1 MNKIFENWNR
11 FVNEIEAR
19 SDLGSGRIDVDWAA
33 GKADEVTDKK
43 ISFGDMMV
51 KVAPSGDHTK
61 IIFYS
66 GENAIGYISLR
77 KFNEDGHK
85 VSTLSIKPE
94 FEGKGLSKKF
104 YDYIIANHGPIYS
117 GDSQTGAA
125 RGLWAS
131 LARKYVDRVVA
142 VDVKTGQEYET
153 LEVNQKTNPQY
164 KELGIVGGDQ
174 KIYTYPPEKNNNI
187 YLRIK

>member
-33 GKADEVTDKK
+33 GKADEVTDEK

-66 GENAIGYISLR
+66 DENPIGYISLR
-77 KFNEDGHK
+77 ELQDGNK

-131 LARKYVDRVVA
+131 LAKKYEVVA
-142 VDVKTGQEYET
+142 VDIKTGQEYET
-153 LEVNQKTNPQY
+153 DRVPQKANPQY
-164 KELGIVGGDQ
+164 KELGIVSGDE
-174 KIYTYPPEKNNNI
+174 KIYTYPPEQNNNI

>member
-1 MNKIFENWNR
+1 MNKIFESWNR

-19 SDLGSGRIDVDWAA
+19 GDLGSGRIDVDWAA
-33 GKADEVTDKK
+33 GKADEVTDEKV
-43 ISFGDMMV
+43 SFADMMV

-66 GENAIGYISLR
+66 GDNPMGYISLR
-77 KFNEDGHK
+77 QLQDGNK

-94 FEGKGLSKKF
+94 FEGRGLSKKF
-104 YDYIIANHGPIYS
+104 YDYIISNHGPIYS

-131 LARKYVDRVVA
+131 LAKKYEVMA
-142 VDVKTGQEYET
+142 VDIKTGQEYKT
-153 LEVNQKTNPQY
+153 QRVPQKVNPQY
-164 KELGIVGGDQ
+164 KELGIVDADQ

>member
-19 SDLGSGRIDVDWAA
+19 SDLGGGRVDVNWAA
-33 GKADEVTDKK
+33 GKADEVTDEK

-51 KVAPSGDHTK
+51 KVAPSVDHTK

-66 GENAIGYISLR
+66 AENAIGYVSLV
-77 KFNEDGHK
+77 KFQDGHK

-104 YDYIIANHGPIYS
+104 YDYLIAEHGPIYS

-131 LARKYVDRVVA
+131 LAKKYEVVA
-142 VDVKTGQEYET
+142 VDIKTGQEYET
-153 LEVNQKTNPQY
+153 TRVPQKANPQY
-164 KELGIVGGDQ
+164 KELGIVSGDE
-174 KIYTYPPEKNNNI
+174 KIYTYPPEENNNI

>member
-33 GKADEVTDKK
+33 GKADEVTDEK

-66 GENAIGYISLR
+66 DENPIGYISLR
-77 KFNEDGHK
+77 ELQDGNK

>member
-1 MNKIFENWNR
+1 MNRIFENWNK

-19 SDLGSGRIDVDWAA
+19 TDLGSGRVDVDWAA
-33 GKADEVTDKK
+33 GKAGEVTDEK
-43 ISFGDMMV
+43 ISFGDMAV

-66 GENAIGYISLR
+66 SDEPIGYISLVTL
-77 KFNEDGHK
+77 KDGNK

-104 YDYIIANHGPIYS
+104 YDYIIPNHGPIYS
-117 GDSQTGAA
+117 GDSQTGTA

-131 LARKYVDRVVA
+131 LAKKYKVIA
-142 VDVKTGQEYET
+142 VDINTGEEFET
-153 LEVNQKTNPQY
+153 IRVPQKQNPQY
-164 KELGIVGGDQ
+164 KELAIKTGEQ
-174 KIYTYPPEKNNNI
+174 QIYTYPPEKNNNI
-187 YLRIK
+187 YLRIT

>member
-19 SDLGSGRIDVDWAA
+19 PDLGSGRVDVDWASRE
-33 GKADEVTDKK
+33 ADKVTDEKV
-43 ISFGDMMV
+43 SFGDLEI
-51 KVAPSGDHTK
+51 KTAPSKDHTK

-66 GENAIGYISLR
+66 GEDPIGYVSLV
-77 KFNEDGHK
+77 KFKDGYK
-85 VSTLSIKPE
+85 ISTLSIKPE
-94 FEGKGLSKKF
+94 ESGQGLSKKF
-104 YDYIIANHGPIYS
+104 YDYLLEKYKTIYS

-131 LARKYVDRVVA
+131 LSKRYKGRVVA
-142 VDVKTGQEYET
+142 VDVKTGQEYKT
-153 LEVNQKTNPQY
+153 VAVSQKDKPQF
-164 KELGIVGGDQ
+164 KELAIVGGDQ
-174 KIYTYPPEKNNNI
+174 KIYTYPPEKNNI

>member
-1 MNKIFENWNR
+1 MNKIFENWNK
-11 FVNEIEAR
+11 FVNEIQAR
-19 SDLGSGRIDVDWAA
+19 PDLGSGRVDVNWAA
-33 GKADEVTDKK
+33 SKADEVTDKK
-43 ISFGDMMV
+43 TSFGDLQV

-66 GENAIGYISLR
+66 GEDAIGYVSLV
-77 KFNEDGHK
+77 KFEDGHK

-94 FEGKGLSKKF
+94 KEGKGFSKKF
-104 YDYIIANHGPIYS
+104 YNYLISNHGTIYS

-131 LARKYVDRVVA
+131 LAKDYTVTAIDI
-142 VDVKTGQEYET
+142 KTRQEYKTARVPQKADSKFNE
-153 LEVNQKTNPQY
+153 LEII
-164 KELGIVGGDQ
+164 GIDE
-174 KIYTYPPEKNNNI
+174 KIYTYPPEENNNI

>member
-1 MNKIFENWNR
+1 MNKIFENWNK

-19 SDLGSGRIDVDWAA
+19 PDVGSGRVDVDWAA
-33 GKADEVTDKK
+33 GKADEVTDEK
-43 ISFGDMMV
+43 ISFENMMV

-61 IIFYS
+61 IIFYF
-66 GENAIGYISLR
+66 GEDPIGYVSLV
-77 KFNEDGHK
+77 KFKDGYK

-104 YDYIIANHGPIYS
+104 YDYIVANHGPIYS
-117 GDSQTGAA
+117 GDSQTSAA

-131 LARKYVDRVVA
+131 LAKKYEVIA
-142 VDVKTGQEYET
+142 VDVKTGQEYKT
-153 LEVNQKTNPQY
+153 TRVPQKANPQY
-164 KELGIVGGDQ
+164 KELGIVGGDE
-174 KIYTYPPEKNNNI
+174 KIYTYPPEENNNI

>member
-1 MNKIFENWNR
+1 MDKIFENWNR

-19 SDLGSGRIDVDWAA
+19 GDVGSGRVDVNWAA
-33 GKADEVTDKK
+33 GEADKVTDEKK
-43 ISFGDMMV
+43 PFQDMMV

-66 GENAIGYISLR
+66 EGDAIGYVSLV
-77 KFNEDGHK
+77 KFEDGHK
-85 VSTLSIKPE
+85 VSTLSIKQE
-94 FEGKGLSKKF
+94 KERQGFSKKF
-104 YDYIIANHGPIYS
+104 YDYLISNHGPLYS

-131 LARKYVDRVVA
+131 LARRYKGRVVA
-142 VDVKTGQEYET
+142 VDVKTGQEYKT
-153 LEVNQKTNPQY
+153 VEVDQKEKPQF
-164 KELGIVGGDQ
+164 KELAILDGDQ
-174 KIYTYPPEKNNNI
+174 KIYTYPPEKNNI